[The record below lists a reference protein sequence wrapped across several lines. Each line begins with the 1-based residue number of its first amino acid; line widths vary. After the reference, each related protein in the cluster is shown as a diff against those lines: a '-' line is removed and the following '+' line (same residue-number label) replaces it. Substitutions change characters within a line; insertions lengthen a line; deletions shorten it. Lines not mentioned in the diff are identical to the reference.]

1 MRIPRRP
8 CGDHKMLDGDHK
20 TLPSQTCC
28 EQEKQPALCALA
40 VARWSSWRGLEEFV
54 SQELF
59 T

>member
-1 MRIPRRP
+1 
-8 CGDHKMLDGDHK
+8 MLDGDHK

-28 EQEKQPALCALA
+28 EREKQPALCALA
-40 VARWSSWRGLEEFV
+40 VGRRSSWRGSMELV